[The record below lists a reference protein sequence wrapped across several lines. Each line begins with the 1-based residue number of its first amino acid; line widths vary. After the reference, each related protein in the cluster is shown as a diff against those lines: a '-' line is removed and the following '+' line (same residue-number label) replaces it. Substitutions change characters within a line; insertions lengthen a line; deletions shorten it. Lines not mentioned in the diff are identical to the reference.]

1 MPLLGQ
7 VPLNKWK
14 AMTRYDNRP
23 PEHSFI
29 DSMGLRHIGI
39 DVDIM
44 TCNGTRYFTT
54 FRYTAPVSFDFSQ
67 GWVVDCSGLTDS
79 LFEKYP
85 TLSRRKYIR
94 ICLNDAKVVKDINQ
108 RITK

>member
-1 MPLLGQ
+1 MP
-7 VPLNKWK
+7 VLNIIHQIN
-14 AMTRYDNRP
+14 MRHDNRP
-23 PEHSFI
+23 PEYSFL
-29 DSMGLRHIGI
+29 DSMGRRHIRI

-54 FRYTAPVSFDFSQ
+54 FRYTAPVSFDFSH
-67 GWVVDCSGLTDS
+67 GWVTDCSGLTDS

-85 TLSRRKYIR
+85 TLSNRNDIR
-94 ICLNDAKVVKDINQ
+94 ICINDAKVVKHTNK